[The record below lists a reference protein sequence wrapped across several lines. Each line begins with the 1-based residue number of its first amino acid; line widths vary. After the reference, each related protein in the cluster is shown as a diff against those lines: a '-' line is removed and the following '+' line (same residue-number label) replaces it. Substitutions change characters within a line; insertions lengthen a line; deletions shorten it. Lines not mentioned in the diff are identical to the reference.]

1 LVTID
6 DDFLSK
12 IIRDKISLVDP
23 WYQLVIEMLHSAF
36 PSLNGKIMIEV
47 GCGFGGFL
55 LNISKSCGEVVGV
68 DISSKAI
75 RIAKDLAKQFD
86 LQKRINLI
94 VADAQFLPFKDD
106 SGDVLVCS
114 ETLEHIPNYEKALS
128 ELVRVTKKSGY
139 LCLTVPNFLSTA
151 LFENIILLLIGQPSY
166 IKSHVSVEKEHIFHV
181 FKLKKLLNCYNV
193 EIVAMR
199 SVDFLHL
206 PPKIRKLLKIE
217 WPLQVL
223 SRKLENFFAK
233 YLPPLRLAG
242 ANIGVL
248 VKKRCLVC

>member
-139 LCLTVPNFLSTA
+139 LCLTVPN
-151 LFENIILLLIGQPSY
+151 
-166 IKSHVSVEKEHIFHV
+166 
-181 FKLKKLLNCYNV
+181 NV

-223 SRKLENFFAK
+223 SRRLENFFAK